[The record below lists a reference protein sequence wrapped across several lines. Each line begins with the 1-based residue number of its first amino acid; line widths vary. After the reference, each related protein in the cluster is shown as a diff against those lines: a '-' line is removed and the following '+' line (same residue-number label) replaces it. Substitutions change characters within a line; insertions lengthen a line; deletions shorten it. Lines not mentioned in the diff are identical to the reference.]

1 MDRGDLVNL
10 YAYSP
15 HDSMLANTITCTG
28 IFIEMIEDDL
38 LLGGWRVLVGDQVE
52 AFSKAW
58 WKCKKVK

>member
-1 MDRGDLVNL
+1 MEHGDLVNL

-15 HDSMLANTITCTG
+15 HDSELANTIAHTG
-28 IFIEMIEDDL
+28 IFIERIEDDL
-38 LLGGWRVLVGDQVE
+38 LSGGWRVLVGNQIE